1 MYRVMTCTLHIPSLP
16 VSDEDSDRAAV
27 KLPGALD
34 GSVHTS
40 ATLDASGAIDRS
52 ETAIV
57 LTCDQAR
64 AWRGCRRLDLVAE
77 GGSR

>member
-40 ATLDASGAIDRS
+40 TTLGASGPGGRS
-52 ETAIV
+52 ETAAV
-57 LTCDQAR
+57 LACHQAS
-64 AWRGCRRLDLVAE
+64 AQRGSQRLYLVAE